1 MTPLC
6 TRIYTHPFFE
16 ATPPGAAPGPPVKNR
31 VPVFATSGG
40 VIILK
45 GFGRRF
51 VCAAQTGEP
60 SVKHEGVGTK
70 SLEVKVHMFTFIS
83 STQSIIAH
91 DHGYRYLQERYHY

>member
-40 VIILK
+40 VI
-45 GFGRRF
+45 
-51 VCAAQTGEP
+51 
-60 SVKHEGVGTK
+60 
-70 SLEVKVHMFTFIS
+70 TFDPACRLLMLDMRWKALDRAMNLS
-83 STQSIIAH
+83 
-91 DHGYRYLQERYHY
+91 

>member
-40 VIILK
+40 VTK
-45 GFGRRF
+45 APFGGWQFRPLTLWQNNDQRN
-51 VCAAQTGEP
+51 
-60 SVKHEGVGTK
+60 
-70 SLEVKVHMFTFIS
+70 L
-83 STQSIIAH
+83 
-91 DHGYRYLQERYHY
+91 

>member
-40 VIILK
+40 VK
-45 GFGRRF
+45 KEK
-51 VCAAQTGEP
+51 AA
-60 SVKHEGVGTK
+60 SY
-70 SLEVKVHMFTFIS
+70 LY
-83 STQSIIAH
+83 TQSELRTSPVGPSSLAPHDERARKTGNENKMRRIGLLESFADIIA
-91 DHGYRYLQERYHY
+91 